1 MPIKMTIA
9 TVEGDIDNPVFE
21 LAERI
26 DSRLKKFATEHLEF
40 SYRIEEYIDLNKVVI
55 KTLMLRENV
64 N

>member
-40 SYRIEEYIDLNKVVI
+40 SYRIEEYIDLNKVII
-55 KTLMLRENV
+55 KH
-64 N
+64 